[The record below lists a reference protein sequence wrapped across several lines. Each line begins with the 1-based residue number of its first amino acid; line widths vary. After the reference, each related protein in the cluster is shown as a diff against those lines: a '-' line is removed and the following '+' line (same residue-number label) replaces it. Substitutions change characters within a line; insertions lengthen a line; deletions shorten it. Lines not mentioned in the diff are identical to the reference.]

1 MNDGADQPLYV
12 LGHSESE
19 LQRLIM
25 QARFFGDLTRDVFQ
39 RAGIAAGM
47 RVLDVGCG
55 AGDVTFLAA
64 SLVGETGSVVGIDKS
79 PDAIALAR
87 QRAEGAKLT
96 NVRFE
101 TTDLS
106 DISPEDPF
114 DAVVGRLILLYLP
127 DAPAALRSLATHVKP
142 GGVLVFQEV
151 DLSTA
156 RCEPSIPLFESH
168 LETIRETLRRA
179 GVNVDMGS
187 ALYRNFRSAGL
198 SNPDMIGHVR
208 VEASAESDVYEQLA
222 GIARALMPLIERFG
236 VATAE
241 SLDLATFP
249 GRLRAEVVSHE
260 AVIIAPLLVGAWSKV
275 SSRA

>member
-1 MNDGADQPLYV
+1 MTHGADQPYV

-25 QARFFGDLTRDVFQ
+25 QARFFGDLTREVFQ
-39 RAGIAAGM
+39 RAGISAGM

-64 SLVGETGSVVGIDKS
+64 SLVGETGSVLGVDKS

-87 QRAEGAKLT
+87 QRAEGAKLK
-96 NVRFE
+96 NIRFE
-101 TTDLS
+101 TADLADVAES
-106 DISPEDPF
+106 ETF
-114 DAVVGRLILLYLP
+114 DAIVGRLILLYIP
-127 DAPAALRSLATHVKP
+127 DAPAALRALAAHLKP
-142 GGVLVFQEV
+142 AGVMVFQEV

-179 GVNVDMGS
+179 GVIVDMGS
-187 ALYRNFRSAGL
+187 ALYRTYRAAGL
-198 SNPDMIGHVR
+198 RSPEMIGHIR

-222 GIARALMPLIERFG
+222 GIARALLPLIERFG
-236 VATAE
+236 VATAA
-241 SLDLATFP
+241 SLDLPTFP
-249 GRLRAEVVSHE
+249 DRLRKEVIANE
-260 AVIIAPLLVGAWSKV
+260 AVIIAPLLVGAWS
-275 SSRA
+275 RI